1 MTAPHQPLVRYGKLG
16 WLGRF
21 PAPEAYPRGAVVLLQ
36 TPRGLE
42 LGEILVPSLAAG
54 TVPSSPQRTASPLGG
69 SILRR
74 ATPEDLHAAQEA
86 DQAVQRLLPLFE
98 ADAPP
103 WLIVD
108 AEATLDRC
116 GILHTLPAPAEV
128 ERDPAAWTAAWQAR
142 TGWRLEVLD
151 LARFSPPLA
160 PSRTAARRPAPPPTP
175 SSSGCSNGGCASG
188 GGCSSGGCSSACSSG
203 GGCSSGS
210 CGRGTLSTEELY
222 AYFALLREHYPEHLT
237 RHALL

>member
-1 MTAPHQPLVRYGKLG
+1 VRYSKLG
-16 WLGRF
+16 WLGSF
-21 PAPEAYPRGAVVLLQ
+21 PAPEAYPRGATVLLR

-42 LGEILVPSLAAG
+42 LGEILVPALATG
-54 TVPSSPQRTASPLGG
+54 TVPSAPPRTAPPLGG

-86 DQAVQRLLPLFE
+86 DQTVQRLLPLFE

-108 AEATLDRC
+108 AEATLDHC
-116 GILHTLPAPAEV
+116 CILHTLPAPAQV
-128 ERDPAAWTAAWQAR
+128 ERDPAAWTAAWQEQ
-142 TGWRLEVLD
+142 TGWRFEVLD

-160 PSRTAARRPAPPPTP
+160 PSRTAARRPAPVSTP
-175 SSSGCSNGGCASG
+175 STS
-188 GGCSSGGCSSACSSG
+188 GCSSGGCSNGGSNGCSNGCSNG
-203 GGCSSGS
+203 GGCSNGCSNGGGCSNGS

-222 AYFALLREHYPEHLT
+222 AYFALLREHYPEHLS
-237 RHALL
+237 RYSLL